1 MLLIV
6 LYLTQI
12 FYFFIIDYKTIIQL
26 YQIIFF
32 SLIFYFLI
40 RIDTSENLN
49 EKFISL
55 LFIRKISLF
64 IVKYCYS

>member
-49 EKFISL
+49 KFISL

>member
-12 FYFFIIDYKTIIQL
+12 FYFFIINSKTIIQL

-40 RIDTSENLN
+40 RIDMSENLN
-49 EKFISL
+49 KFIPL
-55 LFIRKISLF
+55 LFIHKTFLF

>member
-49 EKFISL
+49 KFISL
-55 LFIRKISLF
+55 LFIRKTFLF

>member
-12 FYFFIIDYKTIIQL
+12 FYFFIINYKTIIQL

-40 RIDTSENLN
+40 RIDMNENLN
-49 EKFISL
+49 KFISL
-55 LFIRKISLF
+55 LFIRKTFLF

>member
-40 RIDTSENLN
+40 RIDMNENLN
-49 EKFISL
+49 KFISL
-55 LFIRKISLF
+55 LFIRKTFLF